1 MSEHDG
7 RTEPPG
13 APPSPT
19 AAPAPVPTSDGPRV
33 PPVVPEDR
41 HVAPDLLRA
50 IQQMLDDVA
59 RRPYSKDLTTRLEM
73 LIDVLVMRGHLTA
86 GHQRLL
92 GRVKGGDVSTVRLS
106 VFADKRS
113 VPSSDVDC
121 ATLLPLC
128 RGRCC
133 AMDVSLSAQDV
144 AEGKL
149 EWDLHQPYLLRKNPE
164 SGYCAHVDE
173 HRNCSVY
180 DERPG
185 TCRAYDCRRDPRVW
199 IDYEQRIPAPLPW
212 HLEPPDVRAR
222 GPGSMSP
229 TEGDGDGLGGGAG
242 SDGQASGDAG
252 PATSTR

>member
-1 MSEHDG
+1 MSEHDPP
-7 RTEPPG
+7 RTGPPG
-13 APPSPT
+13 APPLSSATPSPG
-19 AAPAPVPTSDGPRV
+19 PTSDGPRP
-33 PPVVPEDR
+33 PPVVPEDQR
-41 HVAPDLLRA
+41 VAPDLLRA

-92 GRVKGGDVSTVRLS
+92 GRVKGGDASTVRLS

-149 EWDLHQPYLLRKNPE
+149 EWDLNQPYLLRKNPE
-164 SGYCAHVDE
+164 HGYCAHIDE

-222 GPGSMSP
+222 GAPAMAGAA
-229 TEGDGDGLGGGAG
+229 GDGDEGETG
-242 SDGQASGDAG
+242 DGQASGAG
-252 PATSTR
+252 PTITT